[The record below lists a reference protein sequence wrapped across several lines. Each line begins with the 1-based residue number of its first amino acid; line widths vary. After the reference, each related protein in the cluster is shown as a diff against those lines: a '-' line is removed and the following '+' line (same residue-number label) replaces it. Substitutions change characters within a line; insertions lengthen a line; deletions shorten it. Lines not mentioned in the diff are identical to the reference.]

1 MKGSRLFRWVDRL
14 AGITLMVI
22 LRVAGV
28 FLPVSVRNGRDILV
42 VKFSAMGDTV
52 LLLPVIRR
60 LKAGLPGRRLVALG
74 TFANRAALEASP
86 DIDEVVLFEPGM
98 AFNPVRL
105 VAFIRGLR
113 ARRFALAVDFDQWL
127 RISPVL
133 CFLSGAP
140 RRAGFA
146 TKGQFRHLLY
156 TDPVPRAPRRHE
168 LDLFYDILAG
178 VGVGAAVS
186 ERSTFF
192 PAGPDAK
199 AEAAKLLREAGV
211 TGRYAAIHPGC
222 GAKGWRRQWPEEKYA
237 ELVKWL
243 KSKGLAVLVSTG
255 PGEEPL
261 FEAIRRLSGAE
272 LVQVAGRALP
282 VLASIME
289 GASVFVSGN
298 TGVMHLAAAAG
309 APVVALHGPTDAG
322 RWGPVGKRCVSISS
336 RHPGSPCL
344 DLGFEYRCKDPGRK
358 CMEAIGTAEVIAAV
372 EAILANGG
380 N

>member
-14 AGITLMVI
+14 AGISLMFL
-22 LRVAGV
+22 LRAAGMV
-28 FLPVSVRNGRDILV
+28 LPVTFRDGRDILV

-60 LKAGLPGRRLVALG
+60 MRAAFPGRRITGLG

-86 DIDEVVLFEPGM
+86 DLDDVVLFEPGM
-98 AFNPVRL
+98 LLNPFRLAAFV
-105 VAFIRGLR
+105 RGLR
-113 ARRFALAVDFDQWL
+113 KRRFALAVDFDQWL

-133 CFLSGAP
+133 CFLSGAS

-146 TKGQFRHLLY
+146 TSGQFRHLLY
-156 TDPVPRAPRRHE
+156 TDPVGRAPGRHE
-168 LDLFYDILAG
+168 LDLFFDILAK
-178 VGVGAAVS
+178 VGVEAAGD
-186 ERSTFF
+186 ERATFF
-192 PAGPDAK
+192 PAGEAAK
-199 AEAAKLLREAGV
+199 AEAAALLRGAGV
-211 TGRYAAIHPGC
+211 TGRYAVIHPGC
-222 GAKGWRRQWPEEKYA
+222 GASGWRRQWPEERYG
-237 ELVKWL
+237 ELVRWL

-261 FEAIRRLSGAE
+261 FEAVRRLSGQE
-272 LVQVAGRALP
+272 LVPVAGKPLP
-282 VLASIME
+282 VLASIMG

-322 RWGPVGKRCVSISS
+322 RWGPVGKRCVSVCS

-372 EAILANGG
+372 EAIL
-380 N
+380 